1 MYNYF
6 MNIKL
11 QLKALTFNEGTTI
24 KSVADMLSR
33 KTGKKITPDSISQ
46 KLRKGT
52 LKYEEAEQ
60 IADILGYKLQFV
72 KKD

>member
-1 MYNYF
+1 MSVRND
-6 MNIKL
+6 IKIL
-11 QLKALTFNEGTTI
+11 IFGAGATI
-24 KSVADMLSR
+24 KSVADLLSR

-52 LKYEEAEQ
+52 LKYEEAEM
-60 IADILGYKLQFV
+60 IADVLGYRLQFV

>member
-1 MYNYF
+1 

-46 KLRKGT
+46 KL
-52 LKYEEAEQ
+52 
-60 IADILGYKLQFV
+60 
-72 KKD
+72 KKRHS